1 MKFATNDVLTHYTAL
16 MTPKIQQTS
25 HPDTIAMLANPRP
38 KCFEESPTHAM
49 ISAPDSRPSVSHLF
63 SSHPPVSRPPVSR
76 SPVSRS
82 PVTVL
87 ITNVVAPILFV
98 TLLLAGC
105 GAAPEAPVE
114 VGPVRTAQPTFTPTP
129 PAASALDAAAQ
140 ADVEPTLDPN
150 TPTTAIVSGAL
161 LNVRGGPGTEFDIVA
176 EVTAG
181 ETFEVVGVNESG
193 EWWNICCVG
202 EGAGGS
208 GWVTGEFIDIAGP
221 TERFGGAS
229 PATEADTEADSAA
242 DTEADSAAG
251 SAQTGGPVASDAAP
265 VDENAPIA
273 VVNAPVV
280 NARSG
285 PNTTFEI
292 VAEVERGR
300 EFSIIGSNATREWWQ
315 VCCVDGEEV
324 WVVDEFVDTQG
335 DLERL
340 DGDAG
345 AAGGE
350 QAGGQATGPAAD
362 SASGDFAL
370 ADSEQFAEP
379 GVVRI
384 YLYVVGDGG
393 ALADYSLRVIHN
405 GESLSVNETSF
416 GGQPSF
422 TWPVADARQ
431 RFQNLKVEF
440 PGVEPAGTW
449 AVQLVNAGGEVV
461 GPAATF
467 ELAENDPRRE
477 LYVRYQQQ

>member
-1 MKFATNDVLTHYTAL
+1 MFAD
-16 MTPKIQQTS
+16 
-25 HPDTIAMLANPRP
+25 PRSNR
-38 KCFEESPTHAM
+38 FEESPTHAM
-49 ISAPDSRPSVSHLF
+49 ISAPGSRSFVFRSVSHF
-63 SSHPPVSRPPVSR
+63 MSRSLSR
-76 SPVSRS
+76 SPF
-82 PVTVL
+82 TVL
-87 ITNVVAPILFV
+87 TTHALTTILFV

-114 VGPVRTAQPTFTPTP
+114 VGPVRTPQPTFTPTP
-129 PAASALDAAAQ
+129 PAASATDAAAQ
-140 ADVEPTLDPN
+140 VEAEPTLDPN
-150 TPTTAIVSGAL
+150 TPTTATISGAL
-161 LNVRGGPGTEFDIVA
+161 VNVRGGPGTEFDIVA
-176 EVTAG
+176 EVTEG
-181 ETFEVVGVNESG
+181 ETFDVVGADERG

-208 GWVTGEFIDIAGP
+208 GWVTGEFINIDGPIERFGVAGP
-221 TERFGGAS
+221 TS
-229 PATEADTEADSAA
+229 ATA
-242 DTEADSAAG
+242 AAG
-251 SAQTGGPVASDAAP
+251 AQTGGPVASDAAP

-273 VVNAPVV
+273 VINAPVV

-340 DGDAG
+340 DDEADNAGEAGDADT
-345 AAGGE
+345 
-350 QAGGQATGPAAD
+350 GQAANPAT
-362 SASGDFAL
+362 GDFAL
-370 ADSEQFAEP
+370 TDSEQFAEP

-393 ALADYSLRVIHN
+393 ALADYGLRVTHN
-405 GESLSVNETSF
+405 GESLTVAETSF

-449 AVQLVNAGGEVV
+449 EVQLVDAEGEVA

-467 ELAENDPRRE
+467 ELSENDPRRE
-477 LYVRYQQQ
+477 LYVRYERQ